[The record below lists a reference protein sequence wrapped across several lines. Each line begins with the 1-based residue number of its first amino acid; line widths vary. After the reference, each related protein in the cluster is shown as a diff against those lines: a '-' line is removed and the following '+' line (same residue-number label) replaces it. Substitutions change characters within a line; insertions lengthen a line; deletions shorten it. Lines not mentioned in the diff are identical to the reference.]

1 MCESP
6 IASSFNDLISPKLFY
21 VFENTTDTVGI
32 ATVLVYGLACK
43 DLLYPAKSAQAQ
55 HFWPWVP
62 CHRVHFA
69 CGQSRFLCLPRAK
82 PVWRVQASAAGRHRH
97 HPPLAKPPQH
107 ITGAPPALGRVGW
120 PPQSSISSTSMSSQS
135 SESLREAA
143 WALRNVQNAP
153 DSCRAGENGLERDSC
168 CYLG

>member
-43 DLLYPAKSAQAQ
+43 DLLYPAKSARAQ

-153 DSCRAGENGLERDSC
+153 DSCGAWENGLERDSC

>member
-1 MCESP
+1 M
-6 IASSFNDLISPKLFY
+6 DLPARICFILPKVHEHSISGP
-21 VFENTTDTVGI
+21 G
-32 ATVLVYGLACK
+32 
-43 DLLYPAKSAQAQ
+43 YPATGCILLAAKAS
-55 HFWPWVP
+55 
-62 CHRVHFA
+62 R
-69 CGQSRFLCLPRAK
+69 SRFLCLPGAK

-107 ITGAPPALGRVGW
+107 ITGAPLALGRFGW
-120 PPQSSISSTSMSSQS
+120 HPQSSISSTSMSSQS
-135 SESLREAA
+135 SKSLREAA

>member
-43 DLLYPAKSAQAQ
+43 DLLYPAKSARAQ

-69 CGQSRFLCLPRAK
+69 CGQSQLKQISVPAWSKAGVESASISSR
-82 PVWRVQASAAGRHRH
+82 QA
-97 HPPLAKPPQH
+97 PPPSSSGQ
-107 ITGAPPALGRVGW
+107 APPAHYRRSSCLG
-120 PPQSSISSTSMSSQS
+120 QSWVAS
-135 SESLREAA
+135 SEQHLLHLHKQPVQRELKGSSLGSEKR
-143 WALRNVQNAP
+143 P
-153 DSCRAGENGLERDSC
+153 KCS
-168 CYLG
+168 